1 MVLPMQITCLSVVF
15 LLGATQSFPE
25 ESEASALLQLNT
37 EMHENKA
44 HLLLMTHLLT
54 QESKH
59 QTIAAEAAFK
69 QMRVLMRPEEI
80 HFFRQELSKADA
92 YLEFGVGG
100 STAMA
105 STFPNLHCYKGID
118 SSQEWI
124 EIVSKEETVAKAIE
138 QGIAELKHVDIGK
151 IGKLGYPADNTTF
164 ALWPKYSDEGFGKCH
179 AQAKHRMVLLD
190 GRFRVACFLKLL
202 LAMDQESASKTSIL
216 IHNYDWPEYHVIEE
230 FADLIEIRGRLALLK
245 KKPNADQ
252 KALKEVALKFEH
264 EPL

>member
-1 MVLPMQITCLSVVF
+1 MAMVLPMQITCLSVVF

-151 IGKLGYPADNTTF
+151 TLVSLVGGFIFPQYLEWLIG
-164 ALWPKYSDEGFGKCH
+164 
-179 AQAKHRMVLLD
+179 
-190 GRFRVACFLKLL
+190 
-202 LAMDQESASKTSIL
+202 
-216 IHNYDWPEYHVIEE
+216 
-230 FADLIEIRGRLALLK
+230 
-245 KKPNADQ
+245 
-252 KALKEVALKFEH
+252 
-264 EPL
+264 

>member
-1 MVLPMQITCLSVVF
+1 MAMVLPMQITCLSVVF

-37 EMHENKA
+37 EMH
-44 HLLLMTHLLT
+44 LLT

-69 QMRVLMRPEEI
+69 QMRVLLRPEEI

-151 IGKLGYPADNTTF
+151 TLVSLVGGFIFFPNT
-164 ALWPKYSDEGFGKCH
+164 WNG
-179 AQAKHRMVLLD
+179 
-190 GRFRVACFLKLL
+190 
-202 LAMDQESASKTSIL
+202 
-216 IHNYDWPEYHVIEE
+216 
-230 FADLIEIRGRLALLK
+230 
-245 KKPNADQ
+245 
-252 KALKEVALKFEH
+252 
-264 EPL
+264 